1 MFAKQRKAYARFGAV
16 TLWIAP
22 IVILTLCLTTV
33 AAGQDQP
40 PPPPLEE
47 GVDPAPPQLGSGGGP
62 GFGPGPGGERR
73 GPMDEGQGH
82 KFRGRHGGRPPRALW
97 ERMDEGERQR
107 VLTFIKDRFP
117 LMFDELED
125 LRERSPERFNHR
137 MGRMAPEMI
146 RLMEMLEVD
155 PERARLLIKERFLD
169 MKIRWAVRAVRHAED
184 DGAREEAI
192 EELRELIAQAF
203 DNRLERRKIEIRDL
217 EARVQE
223 LRDRL
228 EEAEQDR
235 EQIIENEVEDIV
247 KGDWKGKRKG
257 RRMKRDMDRFD
268 DERAPRGRRH
278 RGDDWPS
285 PPPPPDPDQPP
296 EGE

>member
-1 MFAKQRKAYARFGAV
+1 MFAKRRTAHARFGMV

-22 IVILTLCLTTV
+22 IVILTLCLTAV

-40 PPPPLEE
+40 APPPPDE
-47 GVDPAPPQLGSGGGP
+47 GVDPALLKPDPGGGP
-62 GFGPGPGGERR
+62 GLGPVPGGEGR
-73 GPMDEGQGH
+73 GPMDEGQGP

-117 LMFDELED
+117 LMYDELEE
-125 LRERSPERFNHR
+125 LRERSPERYDHR

-169 MKIRWAVRAVRHAED
+169 MKIRWAVRAVRHAAD
-184 DGAREEAI
+184 DDAREEAI
-192 EELRELIAQAF
+192 EELRGLIAQAF

-235 EQIIENEVEDIV
+235 KQIIENEVEDIV
-247 KGDWKGKRKG
+247 KGDWRSKRKG

-278 RGDDWPS
+278 RGDDWSS
-285 PPPPPDPDQPP
+285 PPPPPAPDQPP
-296 EGE
+296 EDE